1 MKLQVIHINSENG
14 SEPYLDMFVSTLDR
28 IKREDTEILP
38 HRWAKL
44 RRATDVVYAYPY
56 LLNGVA
62 IINEVVATAEA
73 GDADGV
79 MIACTGDP
87 GLVESRT
94 LVDIPVVG
102 PWEATLHLAATYGYK
117 FGVITVQERGWQEY
131 CHSLVVRYGLE
142 SHCAGVVGIDLSSYE
157 AFSKGFTDPGFVVA
171 EVAKQAKRLVGMG
184 ASAIAIGSAGLG
196 TIIAHEGLTRV
207 PGEDDVPI
215 FDALTVGLKTLE
227 MRVDLAQKAGLP
239 VMGRT
244 GLYTRFADADAARVR
259 YQTGFSA

>member
-1 MKLQVIHINSENG
+1 MKLQIIHINSEKG
-14 SEPYLDMFVSTLDR
+14 SEPYLDMFTRTLER
-28 IKREDTEILP
+28 IKRPDTEILP

-73 GDADGV
+73 GEADGV

-87 GLVESRT
+87 GVVEART

-102 PWEATLHLAATYGYK
+102 PWEATLHTAATYGYK

-131 CHSLVVRYGLE
+131 CHSLVVKNGLIDR
-142 SHCAGVVGIDLSSYE
+142 CAGLVGVDISSYD
-157 AFSKGFTDPGFVVA
+157 AFARGFTDPEFVVA
-171 EVAKQAKRLVGMG
+171 EVRTQAERLVEMG

-196 TIIAHEGLTRV
+196 TIVADAGLTSV
-207 PGEDDVPI
+207 PGVDVPI

-227 MRVDLAQKAGLP
+227 MRVDLTQKAGLP
-239 VMGRT
+239 VMGRS
-244 GLYTRFADADAARVR
+244 GLYTRFGSEDASRVR
-259 YQTGFSA
+259 HQTGF